1 MVLAKRDKKKF
12 TYIESSYN
20 EAISTNLLD
29 GEYLLVYN
37 VGYDISG
44 VEARK
49 YSINIWNSD
58 ICQISEMQLDYH
70 FDLLK
75 SIMIPRNEDMKK
87 YENKDLKIKLY
98 YLLEIDMKILL

>member
-1 MVLAKRDKKKF
+1 
-12 TYIESSYN
+12 
-20 EAISTNLLD
+20 
-29 GEYLLVYN
+29 
-37 VGYDISG
+37 
-44 VEARK
+44 
-49 YSINIWNSD
+49 
-58 ICQISEMQLDYH
+58 MQLDYH